1 MLPSE
6 AELRLLKRLQESV
19 NKSTATI
26 SASAG
31 KKDDVLIALGAR
43 QGQFRTLLDQLLQK
57 SSHGQMK
64 LGPEPDPSD
73 KLPEEAGDD
82 AVNDQ
87 ELEHALLTD
96 NGQPDPNQMQK
107 DVGLVGQRMA
117 RSRQRLALDK
127 DPGKTTQVIQK
138 RILDNLDTLIEMAR
152 AEQAEMHPEPGKKNQ
167 QQASQPS
174 PVANATPG
182 NSVKGAKQN
191 QSNRS
196 GATPAAVSVAG
207 HDVDTTGSPTTDI
220 QQTLKEWGGLS
231 PRKRAAVIEA
241 ASEKPIE
248 KFKDYIDE
256 YYQALGARATE

>member
-1 MLPSE
+1 
-6 AELRLLKRLQESV
+6 
-19 NKSTATI
+19 
-26 SASAG
+26 
-31 KKDDVLIALGAR
+31 
-43 QGQFRTLLDQLLQK
+43 
-57 SSHGQMK
+57 MK